1 MRLSSPVNHSHS
13 CHSALADVFDKF
25 DLSRDGTISI
35 EEYKTLCEEYG
46 VQLTAKDIKAIR
58 EIADA
63 DGEVTGLAGI
73 KCLMLRLV
81 IKVHKA
87 DFILHIKQY
96 NLLKDFQIADPE
108 SEFHWKKKADLAF
121 RQTLKHILIFI

>member
-1 MRLSSPVNHSHS
+1 MP
-13 CHSALADVFDKF
+13 
-25 DLSRDGTISI
+25 
-35 EEYKTLCEEYG
+35 G
-46 VQLTAKDIKAIR
+46 VECLT
-58 EIADA
+58 
-63 DGEVTGLAGI
+63 
-73 KCLMLRLV
+73 LRLV

-121 RQTLKHILIFI
+121 RQTLKHILIFL